1 MSGTDGNTIQR
12 ETRRRAAELKK
23 TPASNSETG
32 MDNDE
37 PDASMANLIAQN
49 VTEKISA
56 LMELKFAELQS
67 SLTILGSRI
76 DDNSKRLTEA
86 ESRISENEDRTSSL
100 ENKVAHLEQKVKS
113 LADRTEA
120 SENRSRRDNIRII
133 GLKEGTEGKNAV
145 IFFETW
151 LHDTL
156 DLKTKRGFIK
166 IDRAHR
172 ALGPRKSNS
181 NRPVIIKLHNY
192 GDKQVILSATRE
204 KGDILDQGNKIYIRQ
219 DLSAAVR
226 EARRK
231 FNDTCEQLIQRGIR
245 FQMRYPATLFL
256 TVQGELHSFETPQEV
271 EKFMSRTEGLS
282 IAES

>member
-192 GDKQVILSATRE
+192 GDKQIILSAFRE

>member
-100 ENKVAHLEQKVKS
+100 KNKVAHLKQKVKS
-113 LADRTEA
+113 L
-120 SENRSRRDNIRII
+120 
-133 GLKEGTEGKNAV
+133 
-145 IFFETW
+145 
-151 LHDTL
+151 
-156 DLKTKRGFIK
+156 
-166 IDRAHR
+166 
-172 ALGPRKSNS
+172 P
-181 NRPVIIKLHNY
+181 
-192 GDKQVILSATRE
+192 
-204 KGDILDQGNKIYIRQ
+204 
-219 DLSAAVR
+219 
-226 EARRK
+226 
-231 FNDTCEQLIQRGIR
+231 
-245 FQMRYPATLFL
+245 
-256 TVQGELHSFETPQEV
+256 
-271 EKFMSRTEGLS
+271 
-282 IAES
+282 

>member
-1 MSGTDGNTIQR
+1 M
-12 ETRRRAAELKK
+12 ETLSSEKQEDVQLNWKK

-56 LMELKFAELQS
+56 LMKLKFAELQP

-113 LADRTEA
+113 LADRAEA

-192 GDKQVILSATRE
+192 GDKEFSQRPERRAKFSIRATRFT
-204 KGDILDQGNKIYIRQ
+204 YI
-219 DLSAAVR
+219 
-226 EARRK
+226 K
-231 FNDTCEQLIQRGIR
+231 T
-245 FQMRYPATLFL
+245 Y
-256 TVQGELHSFETPQEV
+256 
-271 EKFMSRTEGLS
+271 
-282 IAES
+282 